1 MKLTNIIGFAAA
13 LLCCAPFVGA
23 QEEGA
28 AQDKLRAYVQAGK
41 MKKPAVQVIEAAG
54 GKNVFQYIPKGAV
67 DQKMQMDVK
76 SCALFMLMTPDDL
89 ADALGEYRAGEL
101 DAARKEL
108 AKVKQ
113 KYSRYLG
120 LPGNPSAIASV
131 YELKTAVRQKDWA
144 AVTGLADGLPK
155 DDPSLNDFDLTV
167 AKVAPVVA
175 AAAAGG
181 DAAPVEAMLKDKD
194 LLKTVSSEVYGWLCY
209 AHGCALEAKVKNGI
223 TAENAKTA
231 GEAIDRFCQCV
242 VSHHGV
248 APELPLDSMKRAFS
262 LLWNM
267 PGVQDYAKSV
277 KAPLDAKAWS
287 GAPVNFRDAVAM
299 AQLLK
304 TVYAP
309 EAKDELVD
317 KAATY
322 YYNTAKDRKKD

>member
-1 MKLTNIIGFAAA
+1 M
-13 LLCCAPFVGA
+13 
-23 QEEGA
+23 
-28 AQDKLRAYVQAGK
+28 
-41 MKKPAVQVIEAAG
+41 
-54 GKNVFQYIPKGAV
+54 FQYIPKGAV

-89 ADALGEYRAGEL
+89 ADALSEYRAGEL

-113 KYSRYLG
+113 KYKSYLG

-144 AVTGLADGLPK
+144 AVPGLADGLPK

-175 AAAAGG
+175 AAANGG
-181 DAAPVEAMLKDKD
+181 DAAPVEAMLKDKE

-209 AHGCALEAKVKNGI
+209 AHACALEAKVKGGV

-248 APELPLDSMKRAFS
+248 SPELPVDAMKRAFN

-277 KAPLDAKAWS
+277 KTPLDARTWS
-287 GAPVNFRDAVAM
+287 SAPVNFRDAVAM

-322 YYNTAKDRKKD
+322 YYNAAKDRKKD